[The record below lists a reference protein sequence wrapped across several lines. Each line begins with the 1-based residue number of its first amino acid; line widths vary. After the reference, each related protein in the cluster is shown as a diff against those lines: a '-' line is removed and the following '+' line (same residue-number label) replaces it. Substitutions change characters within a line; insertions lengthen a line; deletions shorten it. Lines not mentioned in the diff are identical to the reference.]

1 MNGSNSAKK
10 ETFSVQVSF
19 SYFSL
24 NHLIPERFIHE
35 ILLYFFFSITLCNSI
50 LFALTFLLQSMAN
63 SKFVLSG
70 VLSFEM

>member
-1 MNGSNSAKK
+1 MVVIAQKK
-10 ETFSVQVSF
+10 KNVFSPGF
-19 SYFSL
+19 LFLLSL

-35 ILLYFFFSITLCNSI
+35 ILSYFFFSITLCNSV